1 MDGLLALFHHDPDT
15 ADPLVRAG
23 AFLVAEFLSG
33 FRALLKFVGKLYGK
47 KKR

>member
-23 AFLVAEFLSG
+23 AFLVAEFLKG
-33 FRALLKFVGKLYGK
+33 FRDLLRFVGVY